1 MGGDLAAAGAAARA
15 GGDRSVEDR
24 LRRVEDEL
32 EIVRLV
38 SAYGPAVDCGDGWR
52 AASLWTEDGV
62 YDTDAGVWHGRG
74 AIAAMVAGE
83 GHHGLLAEGV
93 AHVLGVPHIQL
104 EGDRA
109 AATCYSRVFRRTAD
123 GFTPWRV
130 AANRWELVRTE
141 EGWRAAR
148 RTTRMIDGSAPAREL
163 LARAP
168 ER

>member
-1 MGGDLAAAGAAARA
+1 MGAGPA
-15 GGDRSVEDR
+15 GGGRSIEDR

-32 EIVRLV
+32 EILRLV
-38 SAYGPAVDCGDGWR
+38 SAYGPAVDAGDGRR

-62 YDTDAGVWHGRG
+62 YDTDAGVWRGRE

-83 GHHGLLAEGV
+83 AHQQLLAEGV
-93 AHVLGVPHIQL
+93 AHVLGVPHIRL

-109 AATCYSRVFRRTAD
+109 VATCYSRVFRRTAD

-141 EGWRAAR
+141 DGWRATC
-148 RTTRMIDGSAPAREL
+148 RTTRTLDGSAAGRDLLEKALEL
-163 LARAP
+163 
-168 ER
+168 